1 MRYEH
6 LLIESREAADW
17 VTLNRPEQLNT
28 LNPQLLRELNDYF
41 AGLERNYAVRVVVLR
56 GAGRAFC
63 AGLDMK
69 ANGGT
74 PLDAGADAMLRSQR
88 EFSGLVMRMR
98 RCPQP
103 VIGLLHGHA
112 AGGGFSIALGCDVRI
127 AAAGTKMNCA
137 FIKIGL
143 SGCEMGASYH
153 LPRLVGTSVAAELLY
168 TGRFIDAERAL
179 RVGLVSEVVPADQ
192 LEAAGEALAQDMPAQ
207 FDAVTCMEMLE
218 HVPDP
223 TAILRAC
230 AALVKPGGMVF
241 FSTINRN
248 PKAFL
253 FAIVGAEHVLNLLP
267 KGTHEYA
274 RFIKP
279 SELARWSRE
288 AGLELVESQGM
299 EYNPVTRRYWLST
312 DTSVN
317 YLLALRRPA

>member
-6 LLIESREAADW
+6 LLIEAREAADW

-69 ANGGT
+69 AQGGT
-74 PLDAGADAMLRSQR
+74 PLDAGADPMLRSQR

-192 LEAAGEALAQDMPAQ
+192 LDAAGEALAQDMLATAPLGLRLTKQCRWA
-207 FDAVTCMEMLE
+207 AVDGNDLSSAIAME
-218 HVPDP
+218 D
-223 TAILRAC
+223 
-230 AALVKPGGMVF
+230 
-241 FSTINRN
+241 RN
-248 PKAFL
+248 QVLTVANGDLAEGIQAFL
-253 FAIVGAEHVLNLLP
+253 G
-267 KGTHEYA
+267 K
-274 RFIKP
+274 RKP
-279 SELARWSRE
+279 
-288 AGLELVESQGM
+288 
-299 EYNPVTRRYWLST
+299 
-312 DTSVN
+312 N
-317 YLLALRRPA
+317 YRS

>member
-1 MRYEH
+1 MSHQH
-6 LLIESREAADW
+6 LIIDSQGAVDW

-41 AGLERNYAVRVVVLR
+41 AALERNYTVRVVVLR

-69 ANGGT
+69 ASDGT
-74 PLDAGADAMLRSQR
+74 PLGTGSDAMMRSQR

-192 LEAAGEALAQDMPAQ
+192 LEAAGRARAEDMIATAPLGLRLTKECFWAAVDGNDLPSVVAMEDRNQVLTVANGDLA
-207 FDAVTCMEMLE
+207 E
-218 HVPDP
+218 
-223 TAILRAC
+223 
-230 AALVKPGGMVF
+230 GM
-241 FSTINRN
+241 R
-248 PKAFL
+248 AFL
-253 FAIVGAEHVLNLLP
+253 EKRKP
-267 KGTHEYA
+267 DYA
-274 RFIKP
+274 
-279 SELARWSRE
+279 S
-288 AGLELVESQGM
+288 
-299 EYNPVTRRYWLST
+299 
-312 DTSVN
+312 
-317 YLLALRRPA
+317 